1 MNPSA
6 LLFRY
11 RAAMLLFIGGLVIS
25 GVTAFPLLWELRM
38 LANLLGVG
46 EASGPEGHTG
56 LSFWILTVRNGLVD
70 TDVRYP
76 WIAYGTDWLAFGH
89 LIIAMFFVGPLLHPL
104 SGKATIY
111 TGIVACIAVIPLAL
125 ICGPIRGPIR
135 GIPLSWRLV
144 DCSFGVLGVI
154 PLVYCLRLIGNMEVT
169 AIKSCRGR

>member
-1 MNPSA
+1 MNPSS

-46 EASGPEGHTG
+46 EASGPEGHPG
-56 LSFWILTVRNGLVD
+56 LSFWILTIRNGLED
-70 TDVRYP
+70 TYVRYP

-111 TGIVACIAVIPLAL
+111 TGIIACIAVIPLAL
-125 ICGPIRGPIR
+125 ICGPIRG
-135 GIPLSWRLV
+135 IPLYWRLV

-154 PLVYCLRLIGNMEVT
+154 PLVYCLRLIRRMEVVT
-169 AIKSCRGR
+169 ANNSRSSGT